1 MGKQQV
7 FDFFH
12 DMKGLPVRAAEVFS
26 YLLEAAVFG
35 GLLILL
41 LMVVRRFFRR
51 QLGSRAIWTAWL
63 LIAVRLLVPLAL
75 PNPVMDALRP
85 AQSTVVAARPVADQV
100 RVRLTDAALDL
111 SQALSVP
118 KSPAATDTVTGQDYG
133 VAELL
138 SDMADY
144 TERGWTGKW
153 FLYLYVAGAAIVA
166 LWMLVRNAIFGRR
179 MRNSRVA
186 LLSGELLETYHD
198 LCRAQHR
205 HPLPVYWADPL
216 PCACIVGAIRP
227 YIALPLSMPPD
238 QAKMA
243 LLHELA
249 HDRGHDTW
257 WAMLRNVCC
266 VVQWFNPLV
275 WIGAKLSRQD
285 CELACDE
292 RVIQAMDTE
301 ERRAYAAVLVTS
313 AARRTSPGVVV
324 VATGM
329 TMTGKRLKQRL
340 SAILESRAVRRGALV
355 SFAALGCAALIA
367 AFATAETTP
376 AQAPE
381 PDVSPNDVSAPST
394 FDATDTLHRPVTTE
408 AEAVA
413 LAIKYAR
420 HPLLSG
426 EEGCFSDNELDWCV
440 FHEEE
445 TWYVFL
451 TSWTQERFFWQL
463 GDDGR
468 LRYYWRGYI
477 MAQPETTSITAEQDV
492 AAAVFQE
499 AGRVFLGAESVENV
513 TLLHQTNDEGNV
525 CATASAQVDGVR
537 CTMALRLWDHAVT
550 FFSTEEAEKSAV
562 QNQLTVLSLMAD
574 TLRKEMGVERQQVSA
589 VLSRV
594 VWDSDHRRLIGVI
607 SAQPTWM
614 SQEAARRFAQTYGPR
629 ERYTMHLAV
638 SPGGSGADS
647 LEIVSSPQEGEGKA
661 ALTTGTTP
669 ITLTTY
675 EIIDG
680 RYLVQAGGVPAG
692 TAYEALDSIHPQEA
706 GLIPSGGSF
715 NLGEL
720 TLIRYLHPSYQ
731 EERTQWVATDS
742 LWSAKEA
749 EGTALQ
755 VTVQDEAYAV
765 QAIPIES
772 TEGNAPP
779 DDALPLRDALA
790 VALQTVSE
798 RYGLTV
804 QELTAYPAR
813 YVYIAESPAHWRVI
827 LLDPLVL
834 NYDYELSIAS
844 PSGEILDLSGPQDG
858 NG

>member
-12 DMKGLPVRAAEVFS
+12 DMKGLPLRAAEVFS
-26 YLLEAAVFG
+26 YLLEAAIFG

-41 LMVVRRFFRR
+41 LMAVRRFFRR
-51 QLGSRAIWTAWL
+51 QLGSRAIWAAWL
-63 LIAVRLLVPLAL
+63 LVAIRLLAPLAL
-75 PNPVMDALRP
+75 PNPVMDQLRP

-111 SQALSVP
+111 SQALGTP

-133 VAELL
+133 VADFLG
-138 SDMADY
+138 DMADY
-144 TERGWTGKW
+144 TDCGLTGKW

-166 LWMLVRNAIFGRR
+166 LWMLITNAVFGRR

-186 LLSGELLETYHD
+186 LLSGDLLETYHD
-198 LCRAQHR
+198 LCREQHR

-227 YIALPLSMPPD
+227 YIALPLSMPQD

-292 RVIQAMDTE
+292 RVIQSMDE
-301 ERRAYAAVLVTS
+301 AERRAYAAVLVNS
-313 AARRTSPGVVV
+313 AARRTSPGVAV

-340 SAILESRAVRRGALV
+340 AAILESRAVRRGALV
-355 SFAALGCAALIA
+355 SFAILSCAVLIA

-381 PDVSPNDVSAPST
+381 PDVSPDGISA
-394 FDATDTLHRPVTTE
+394 FDGFGESDELRQPVTTE
-408 AEAVA
+408 AEAIA
-413 LAIKYAR
+413 LAVAYAD

-426 EEGCFSDNELDWCV
+426 EEGCFSTSAEDWCV

-445 TWYVFL
+445 TWHVFL
-451 TSWTQERFFWQL
+451 TLGTEERFFWQL

-477 MAQPETTSITAEQDV
+477 MSEPETTGITAEKDMV
-492 AAAVFQE
+492 AAVFQE

-513 TLLHQTNDEGNV
+513 VLLHQTNDEGNV
-525 CATASAQVDGVR
+525 CVTASAQADGTP

-550 FFSTEEAEKSAV
+550 FFSTEAAEKSTV
-562 QNQLTVLSLMAD
+562 QNQLTVLFIMAD
-574 TLRKEMGVERQQVSA
+574 ALRQEMGIERQQVSA

-594 VWDSDHRRLIGVI
+594 MWDADNRRLIGVI
-607 SAQPTWM
+607 SAQPPWM
-614 SQEAARRFAQTYGPR
+614 SPEAAHRFAQVYGPR
-629 ERYTMHLAV
+629 ERYTMHLIV
-638 SPGGSGADS
+638 SPDGSGAES
-647 LEIVSSPQEGEGKA
+647 LEMAPPPSEGQGKN
-661 ALTTGTTP
+661 ALSTGTTP
-669 ITLTTY
+669 ITLTAY

-692 TAYEALDSIHPQEA
+692 TTYEALDSIHPQEA
-706 GLIPSGGSF
+706 GLISTGGSF

-720 TLIRYLHPSYQ
+720 TLIRYFHPSYQ

-742 LWSAKEA
+742 LWSVKEA
-749 EGTALQ
+749 EGTVLQ
-755 VTVQDEAYAV
+755 VTVQDEAHAV

-772 TEGNAPP
+772 AAGNAPP
-779 DDALPLRDALA
+779 DDALPLQDALA
-790 VALQTVSE
+790 VALQAVSE
-798 RYGLTV
+798 RYGLSV
-804 QELTAYPAR
+804 QELTTYPAR
-813 YVYIAESPAHWRVI
+813 YVYVAESPAHWRVI

-844 PSGEILDLSGPQDG
+844 PSGDILNLSGPQDG

>member
-12 DMKGLPVRAAEVFS
+12 DMKGLPLRAAEVFN
-26 YLLEAAVFG
+26 YLLEAAIFG

-41 LMVVRRFFRR
+41 LMVVRRFFRG
-51 QLGSRAIWTAWL
+51 QLGSRAIWAAWL
-63 LIAVRLLVPLAL
+63 LVAIRLLVPLAL
-75 PNPVMDALRP
+75 PNPVMDQLRP
-85 AQSTVVAARPVADQV
+85 AQSTVIAARPVADQV

-111 SQALSVP
+111 SQALGTP
-118 KSPAATDTVTGQDYG
+118 KSPATADAVTGQAYG
-133 VAELL
+133 MADLL
-138 SDMADY
+138 GDMADY

-153 FLYLYVAGAAIVA
+153 FLYLYIAGAAIVA
-166 LWMLVRNAIFGRR
+166 LWMLITNAVFGRR

-198 LCRAQHR
+198 LCREQHR

-227 YIALPLSMPPD
+227 YIALPLSMSRD

-292 RVIQAMDTE
+292 RVIQSMDE
-301 ERRAYAAVLVTS
+301 AERRAYAAVLVTS
-313 AARRTSPGVVV
+313 AARRTSPGVAV

-329 TMTGKRLKQRL
+329 TMTGKHLKQRL
-340 SAILESRAVRRGALV
+340 AAILESRAVRRGALV

-376 AQAPE
+376 AQSPE
-381 PDVSPNDVSAPST
+381 PDVSPNDISAPST
-394 FDATDTLHRPVTTE
+394 LGDSATLHRPVTTE
-408 AEAVA
+408 EEAVA
-413 LAIKYAR
+413 LAIEYAR

-426 EEGCFSDNELDWCV
+426 KEGCFSDNERDWCV

-451 TSWTQERFFWQL
+451 TSWTEERFFWQL
-463 GDDGR
+463 GDNGR

-477 MAQPETTSITAEQDV
+477 MAQPETTSITAEKDATV
-492 AAAVFQE
+492 ATFRE
-499 AGRVFLGAESVENV
+499 AGRVFRGAESVENV

-525 CATASAQVDGVR
+525 CATASAQVDGVP
-537 CTMALRLWDHAVT
+537 CTMTMRLWDHAVT
-550 FFSTEEAEKSAV
+550 FFSTEEAENSAV

-574 TLRKEMGVERQQVSA
+574 TLRKEMGVERRQVSS

-594 VWDSDHRRLIGVI
+594 VWDEDTRHLIGVL
-607 SAQPTWM
+607 SAQPPWM
-614 SQEAARRFAQTYGPR
+614 SQDAARRFAQTYGPR

-647 LEIVSSPQEGEGKA
+647 LEIVSPPREGEGKA

-669 ITLTTY
+669 TALTTY

-680 RYLVQAGGVPAG
+680 RYLVQAGGVPTG

-706 GLIPSGGSF
+706 ELIPSGGSF

-731 EERTQWVATDS
+731 EERTQWVTTDS

-749 EGTALQ
+749 EGTAIQ

-790 VALQTVSE
+790 ISLQAVSE
-798 RYGLTV
+798 RYGLSV

-813 YVYIAESPAHWRVI
+813 YAYFESGEAYWRVV

-844 PSGEILDLSGPQDG
+844 PSGDILYLSGPQDG

>member
-12 DMKGLPVRAAEVFS
+12 DMKGLPLRAAEVFS

-41 LMVVRRFFRR
+41 LMAVRRFFRR
-51 QLGSRAIWTAWL
+51 QLGSRAIWAAWL
-63 LIAVRLLVPLAL
+63 LVAIRLLAPLAL
-75 PNPVMDALRP
+75 PNPVMDQLRP

-111 SQALSVP
+111 SQALGTA
-118 KSPAATDTVTGQDYG
+118 KSPSSAQTVTGQNYD
-133 VAELL
+133 VADFLG
-138 SDMADY
+138 DMAAY
-144 TERGWTGKW
+144 TSKGWTGKW
-153 FLYLYVAGAAIVA
+153 FLYLYIAGAAAVA
-166 LWMLVRNAIFGRR
+166 LWMLITNAVFGRR

-198 LCRAQHR
+198 LCREQHR
-205 HPLPVYWADPL
+205 HPLPVYLADPL

-227 YIALPLSMPPD
+227 YIALPLSMPRD

-266 VVQWFNPLV
+266 VAQWFNPLV
-275 WIGAKLSRQD
+275 WLGARLSRQD

-292 RVIQAMDTE
+292 RVIQSMDTE
-301 ERRAYAAVLVTS
+301 ERRAYAAVLVAS
-313 AARRTSPGVVV
+313 AARRTSPGVAV

-340 SAILESRAVRRGALV
+340 AAILESRAVRRGALV
-355 SFAALGCAALIA
+355 SFAALSCAALIA

-376 AQAPE
+376 AQPPE
-381 PDVSPNDVSAPST
+381 PDISPNSVSDPYA
-394 FDATDTLHRPVTTE
+394 FAADALHRPVTTNE
-408 AEAVA
+408 EAVA
-413 LAIKYAR
+413 LAIEYAR

-426 EEGCFSDNELDWCV
+426 EEGCFSDSERDWCV

-451 TSWTQERFFWQL
+451 TSWTEERFFWQL

-477 MAQPETTSITAEQDV
+477 MSEPETTSITAEQD
-492 AAAVFQE
+492 AAAATFQE
-499 AGRVFLGAESVENV
+499 AGRVFLGAENVENV
-513 TLLHQTNDEGNV
+513 ALLHQTNDEGNV
-525 CATASAQVDGVR
+525 CATASAQVDGVP

-574 TLRKEMGVERQQVSA
+574 TLRKEMGVERQQVSS

-594 VWDSDHRRLIGVI
+594 VWDEDNQRLIGVI

-614 SQEAARRFAQTYGPR
+614 SREAARRFAQAYGPR

-647 LEIVSSPQEGEGKA
+647 LEIASPPLEGDGKA
-661 ALTTGTTP
+661 ALATGTTP
-669 ITLTTY
+669 TALTSY

-720 TLIRYLHPSYQ
+720 TLIRYFHPSYQ

-742 LWSAKEA
+742 LWTAKEA

-772 TEGNAPP
+772 TTGNAPP

-804 QELTAYPAR
+804 QELTAFPAR